1 MRPLSLLCIAAA
13 FAISLSPR
21 PAPAAAVVGAG
32 PSLESA
38 GGVTIVRQPDNAA
51 SLVGVAFV
59 VRAGLDRQT
68 MKENGLAALVAE
80 TILRTPVVLPSSSA
94 GDKPLAGAGAAL
106 ALEDAVAAH
115 GGSIHFTVDSG
126 DVRFYVE
133 ALAEDAPAVLDLFR
147 TAIAAP
153 DFSPATVREARSAL
167 VRQIAQTQQVALQVG
182 LDMLNEASSRQANA
196 GLPELGTPASLAEF
210 FSSDARRFYRGYY
223 RSGGALVSAAGRL
236 DALPQSALTALATAL
251 PAGATT
257 PVSVRVPA
265 LSGATHEIVAHRDI
279 SSPWLIAQYPAPN
292 VNSNDFGPMLVLAAF
307 VRRTLSDI
315 AQVPGVV
322 SPTFASHSVGAVYAY
337 DRAPAAL
344 VLYVNG
350 GLNGNPSRAFATAL
364 SVVNVL
370 AATRLQ
376 GSIEEFK
383 AEAAGDFAN
392 DATTLETR
400 TWLAAV
406 FSRESASPDFINRA
420 LAAISATTPEDLQR
434 VARMYLGNP
443 TIALVLPRGT
453 NLQD

>member
-1 MRPLSLLCIAAA
+1 MTRASLGIAAA
-13 FAISLSPR
+13 IAILLVPGR
-21 PAPAAAVVGAG
+21 AQAAAAIVVAT
-32 PSLESA
+32 PSIESA
-38 GGVTIVRQPDNAA
+38 GGATIVRQPDSAA

-80 TILRTPVVLPSSSA
+80 TIVRTPVAVPQA
-94 GDKPLAGAGAAL
+94 QGDTPAIP
-106 ALEDAVAAH
+106 LEDAVAAR

-133 ALAEDAPAVLDLFR
+133 ALADDAPGVLDLFR
-147 TAIAAP
+147 SAIGAP
-153 DFSPATVREARSAL
+153 DFSAAVVRDARAAL
-167 VRQIAQTQQVALQVG
+167 VRQIAQSQQVALQVG
-182 LDMLNEASSRQANA
+182 LDMLNAASSTQANA
-196 GLPELGTPASLAEF
+196 GLPELGTPASLAQIF
-210 FSSDARRFYRGYY
+210 PSDARAFYRTYY
-223 RSGGALVSAAGRL
+223 RSGGVVISAAGRL
-236 DALPQSALTALATAL
+236 DSLPQGSLAALATAL
-251 PAGATT
+251 PAGATS
-257 PVSVRVPA
+257 PVTVRVPM
-265 LSGATHEIVAHRDI
+265 LTGASHEIVAHRDI
-279 SSPWLIAQYPAPN
+279 SSPWLIAQYPAPK
-292 VNSNDFGPMLVLAAF
+292 VDSNDFGPMLVLAAF

-322 SPTFASHSVGAVYAY
+322 SPTFASRSVGAVYAY
-337 DRAPAAL
+337 DRAPASL

-406 FSRESASPDFINRA
+406 FSRESASPDFINRG
-420 LAAISATTPEDLQR
+420 LAAISATTPDDLQR
-434 VARMYLGNP
+434 VARTYLGNP